1 MVSGHPPALHDR
13 EPAGWHRLQMQVM
26 THGIVR
32 TEAVWFDFAPDRVHR
47 AGTAGR
53 NFTDRQRIRR
63 KAGSRGRRY
72 RAMPPG
78 ERLAV
83 PAAIMADETVA
94 S

>member
-63 KAGSRGRRY
+63 KA
-72 RAMPPG
+72 
-78 ERLAV
+78 
-83 PAAIMADETVA
+83 AIMAAEAEDPVR